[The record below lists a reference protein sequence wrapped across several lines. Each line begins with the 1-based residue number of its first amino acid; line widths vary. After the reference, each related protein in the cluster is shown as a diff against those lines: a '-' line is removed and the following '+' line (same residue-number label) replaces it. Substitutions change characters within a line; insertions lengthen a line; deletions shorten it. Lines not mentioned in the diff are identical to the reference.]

1 MLAEILGVREGVTA
15 VIGGG
20 GKTTLLRT
28 LGEELARSGARVILA
43 TTTKFL
49 PFPGIETVPGGE
61 REIAEALGRRPLVC
75 AAAPWGERGKL
86 AESPVPMA
94 RLRALADYV
103 LVEADGSAGLPLK
116 AHAPHE
122 PVIPAEAART
132 ILVVGASGFG
142 RPIREAAHRPER
154 YAQLAECDIET
165 AVTPEIAARVL
176 RAEGLGDLVLVNQAE
191 TPEARENARKLAENL
206 PLPVYAGSLRRG
218 EIVCVL

>member
-1 MLAEILGVREGVTA
+1 MLAEILGVRKGVTA

-49 PFPGIETVPGGE
+49 PFPGLGTVPGGE

-94 RLRALADYV
+94 RLCALADYV

-122 PVIPAEAART
+122 PVIPTEANQT
-132 ILVVGASGFG
+132 ICVASGGPSG
-142 RPIREAAHRPER
+142 RRPTDR
-154 YAQLAECDIET
+154 SAMPNWPGAT
-165 AVTPEIAARVL
+165 
-176 RAEGLGDLVLVNQAE
+176 
-191 TPEARENARKLAENL
+191 
-206 PLPVYAGSLRRG
+206 LRRR
-218 EIVCVL
+218 